1 MIASACK
8 DGCESASHV
17 LIHPHVPQE
26 RADPSFTVTHTVS
39 TDIAPFLSG
48 VSDVLAAKGLAAQ
61 CSSQLAPLVTL
72 GRMLQTVMKSIIF
85 EASETTS
92 TSLALLTEPQI
103 MVALSE
109 SFATRS
115 DERALFLSNSMP
127 IRDAEFFLYPM
138 MKVNDVSGG
147 PTCVGANR
155 GASGIDGIIS
165 SALGFCESTETATT
179 LVIGD
184 MAGLHDVGSFH
195 SMADCHKL
203 NHAQGKK
210 RMPLTTVV
218 VNNDGG
224 GIFSFLPIAKHGKD
238 VSFDEFFGTPT
249 NTFSFEKGAESFGLP
264 FRRATSFDSFQSQYN
279 SAVDSRKDSVLEA
292 KVVDRQMNVAVH
304 HKISE
309 RVESFVSSTLTRR
322 QIDQSPDRLPIKV
335 YTHPL
340 NGAAPRKTMILLHGW
355 MGDKLEWDRTVDF
368 MIERLDR
375 DWKIV
380 SIDLPGHGGS
390 PLSISSDV
398 QILRRALRIDDEDAE
413 RKSHRFD
420 LDAVATTVLETLSIH
435 HQVEKI
441 DALVGY
447 SAGGRVAL
455 AMKRLCL
462 SSAANNLITGETAL
476 VLLGAFPGD
485 IGDDARVEPEE
496 NVDKTRSS
504 KDEKLAQEIVSLCDK
519 WHLSGSETES
529 SALMAGCLERWY
541 RSPIWG
547 EWDLSKQYKMIGRRT
562 RHLLRRGRDLAL
574 FLVNS
579 SPARNQRNDGRYCSL
594 NRTLFIAGSLDT
606 KYKSIGKEMNRK
618 DLAQYQEIEGC
629 GHAVLA
635 QNPRGVADR
644 IVSFLGQECEETA
657 EYLVRDKPL
666 SPMIS
671 RNADPGRSQ
680 GGAAAMKPNSSVPVW
695 ATPTDA
701 LDAID
706 SLKFVPFAIE
716 LMDGRKKKQVTGI
729 GWGPQSRASKSSTL
743 STREG
748 FVIQIVC
755 ANGLE
760 VGLGEVSPLPG
771 LHPETLEQAKNEL
784 ELLQQAL
791 ASADIEALPPFDA
804 TSVLAMNGTLSAA
817 VTTLAQFVGLP
828 KFVPSVRSGIEMA
841 LISLAAQKTSFPV
854 HQALVANESP
864 PSANTRALGLLPL
877 NGLITRAPSVDQVSS
892 FDQFSFPSYKV
903 KVGHQDLRDDTTAI
917 LSGFRRIEIYHGRL
931 NGRLRADANRA
942 WNESQTIAFAM
953 ALEGLDVNAFE
964 KFEFIEEPLQK
975 VKDSNAEWT
984 LDLQVTA
991 LERSY
996 FETAIAY
1003 ALDESLADLAES
1015 HDWEFEKVKETLEST
1030 FQQGSRGCA
1039 ALILKP
1045 SLLGMEL
1052 SLRLARLARQHLGIG
1067 AVFSSSFD
1075 SGLGLAHTAFL
1086 GYISDQIPS
1095 KAKTYPHG
1103 LGTFSML
1110 GSDTLIPAFGSY
1122 VNSEG
1127 SLNVPSMSRA
1137 LYGLSIDEIQD
1148 CTIGI
1153 MPDSA
1158 TETSAYEASTAQSS
1172 NGNEISV
1179 AVSFPLP
1186 FSAETAC
1193 SRFTDLPSM
1202 SRWSPWIS
1210 SVRYLGTETEWTI
1223 NIRGIPLTWRAASQ
1237 VVTDPFPG
1245 IQWQSVSGLNNRGI
1259 VEFVADESTSDASI
1273 TCTMNV
1279 RMTIVTPRVLRPLF
1293 QGTSLFLEEFLRNK
1307 LLKWSLE
1314 MFRDVV
1320 KADLALER

>member
-1 MIASACK
+1 
-8 DGCESASHV
+8 
-17 LIHPHVPQE
+17 
-26 RADPSFTVTHTVS
+26 
-39 TDIAPFLSG
+39 
-48 VSDVLAAKGLAAQ
+48 
-61 CSSQLAPLVTL
+61 
-72 GRMLQTVMKSIIF
+72 
-85 EASETTS
+85 
-92 TSLALLTEPQI
+92 

-127 IRDAEFFLYPM
+127 IRDAEFFMYPM
-138 MKVNDVSGG
+138 TKLSDVSGG

-165 SALGFCESTETATT
+165 SALGFCESTETPTT

-184 MAGLHDVGSFH
+184 MAGLHDIGSFH
-195 SMADCHKL
+195 SMADGPKQS
-203 NHAQGKK
+203 HAQGKK
-210 RMPLTTVV
+210 RESLTTVV

-238 VSFDEFFGTPT
+238 VSFEEFFGTPT
-249 NTFSFEKGAESFGLP
+249 STFSFEKGAKSFGLP
-264 FRRATSFDSFQSQYN
+264 FRRATTFDLFQSQYR
-279 SAVDSRKDSVLEA
+279 SAVDSRKDSILEA

-304 HKISE
+304 NKISE
-309 RVESFVSSTLTRR
+309 SVESFVSSTLTRR
-322 QIDQSPDRLPIKV
+322 QIDDRPDRLPIKI
-335 YTHPL
+335 YTNQL
-340 NGAAPRKTMILLHGW
+340 NGTAPRKTMILLHGW
-355 MGDKLEWDRTVDF
+355 MGDKLEWDRTVNF

-375 DWKIV
+375 NWRIV

-390 PLSISSDV
+390 PLSMSSDV
-398 QILRRALRIDDEDAE
+398 QVLRRALRIDADEDVE
-413 RKSHRFD
+413 RKSRRFD
-420 LDAVATTVLETLSIH
+420 LDAVAASVLETLSIH
-435 HQVEKI
+435 HHVEKI

-462 SSAANNLITGETAL
+462 SSATNNLITGETAL

-485 IGDDARVEPEE
+485 MRDDTSPEE
-496 NVDKTRSS
+496 NVDQARRS
-504 KDEKLAQEIVSLCDK
+504 KDEKLAKEIVSLCDK
-519 WHLSGSETES
+519 SHLSGSDTES
-529 SALMAGCLERWY
+529 SALMAGFLERWY

-547 EWDLSKQYKMIGRRT
+547 GLDLSKQYKMIGRRT
-562 RHLLRRGRDLAL
+562 RHLLRRGKDLAL

-579 SPARNQRNDGRYCSL
+579 SPARNPHDDGRYCSL
-594 NRTLFIAGSLDT
+594 NRTLFIAGSLDV
-606 KYKSIGKEMNRK
+606 KYSAIGKEMNRK
-618 DLAQYQEIEGC
+618 ELAQYQEIEGC
-629 GHAVLA
+629 GHAVLT
-635 QNPRGVADR
+635 QCPRGVAER
-644 IVSFLGQECEETA
+644 IVSFLSQECEETTV
-657 EYLVRDKPL
+657 ECLVRDESL
-666 SPMIS
+666 SPIKS
-671 RNADPGRSQ
+671 RDVDPERSR
-680 GGAAAMKPNSSVPVW
+680 GETAAMKPSSVPVW
-695 ATPTDA
+695 AKPTDA

-716 LMDGRKKKQVTGI
+716 LIDGRKKKQVAGI
-729 GWGPQSRASKSSTL
+729 GWGPQSRVSESSTL

-771 LHPETLEQAKNEL
+771 LHRETLKQAKNEL
-784 ELLQQAL
+784 ELLELAL
-791 ASADIEALPPFDA
+791 SSADKEALPPFDA
-804 TSVLAMNGTLSAA
+804 ATVLAMNGTLS
-817 VTTLAQFVGLP
+817 VVLRTLAQFAGLP

-854 HQALVANESP
+854 HQALAAANESP
-864 PSANTRALGLLPL
+864 LSVNARALGLLPL
-877 NGLITRAPSVDQVSS
+877 NGLITRAPSVDQASS

-903 KVGHQDLRDDTTAI
+903 KVGHQELRDDTTAI

-931 NGRLRADANRA
+931 NGRIRADANRA

-975 VKDSNAEWT
+975 VKDGNSEWT
-984 LDLQVTA
+984 LDVQVTA

-1030 FQQGSRGCA
+1030 FKQGSRGCA

-1052 SLRLARLARQHLGIG
+1052 SLRLARLARQQLGIG

-1075 SGLGLAHTAFL
+1075 SGLGLAHAAFL
-1086 GYISDQIPS
+1086 GHISDQVPS

-1148 CTIGI
+1148 STSDTMSSQIR
-1153 MPDSA
+1153 DSA

-1186 FSAETAC
+1186 FSAEIAC

-1210 SVRYLGTETEWTI
+1210 SVRYLGAETEWTI

-1237 VVTDPFPG
+1237 VVSDPFPG

-1259 VEFVADESTSDASI
+1259 VEFIADELTNNVPN